1 MGQAV
6 GVVNKVWI
14 VLDNK
19 SIDSIH
25 NAIKHKNNSPQS
37 LPTPLI
43 KRFIFVNTQL
53 VKTRVRRASYLIHQA
68 VSYEYEYDLV

>member
-6 GVVNKVWI
+6 GIVNKVWI
-14 VLDNK
+14 VLGNK

-37 LPTPLI
+37 LTTSLI
-43 KRFIFVNTQL
+43 TRFIFANTQL